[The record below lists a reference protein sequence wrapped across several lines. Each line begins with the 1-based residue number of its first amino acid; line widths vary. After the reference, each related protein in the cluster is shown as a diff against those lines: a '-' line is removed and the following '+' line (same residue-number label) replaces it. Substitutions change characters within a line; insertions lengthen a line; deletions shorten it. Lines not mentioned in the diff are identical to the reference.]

1 MKTIGERI
9 RQARDF
15 KGISALKLG
24 QLVGYKSQ
32 SGIANIE
39 NRSVTTGGRRIT
51 AIAHALDVPLDWLY
65 NGPDGP
71 NIPWLEP
78 RLQPTYASSIIEI
91 LGADE
96 DGHRGTDAPP
106 PILFDRWT
114 MAVINVMLALPEGQ
128 RKGAL
133 ANLRAYCEHVAK
145 LDPPVA
151 LAAHSQSLP
160 SEELGTPPARRPL
173 LQPSDY
179 VKAHAPKRSQP
190 TKKTGND
197 AL

>member
-24 QLVGYKSQ
+24 QMVGYKSQ

-39 NRSVTTGGRRIT
+39 NRSVSTGGRKLVP
-51 AIAHALDVPLDWLY
+51 IAAALNVPVGWLM

-78 RLQPTYASSIIEI
+78 RLQPTYTSSIIEI
-91 LGADE
+91 EQATE
-96 DGHRGTDAPP
+96 DGYQSTERPP
-106 PILFDRWT
+106 VLFDRWT
-114 MAVINVMLALPEGQ
+114 MAAINVMMTLPESD

-133 ANLRAYCEHVAK
+133 ANLRAYCQHVAS
-145 LDPPVA
+145 
-151 LAAHSQSLP
+151 LAPEASTSL
-160 SEELGTPPARRPL
+160 S
-173 LQPSDY
+173 QPSDY
-179 VKAHAPKRSQP
+179 VKFNQSNLKNSRKQA
-190 TKKTGND
+190 
-197 AL
+197 